1 MSRLVLN
8 GNTTK
13 LLGTYLPAPYIEKI
27 VLERDNKLTIK
38 SGVIVRDKP
47 EVVLYNNGELVNDE
61 VVQKQNLNDLF
72 YYRMIFLASERA
84 GAFPAED
91 SPIFYYNEIVN
102 GNLNPFEFFYTSGSA
117 INQTQVSGSSVFATR
132 LTTINASSDLGDA
145 SEVYDT
151 DGNLFFSYPYE
162 VTSDLQFNWDEIQ
175 DLRVITFTSTY
186 EYNESKF
193 EEEESSNISFLDIKT
208 SDITYEPIIE
218 NGALADPY
226 KVLFFDQ
233 EGQLYNETPLLSIDL
248 TPYKVNNVTSED
260 IVVYFKALLEDYR
273 EQYESDTGF
282 RDLKN
287 VMNNIYKTL
296 ELKKYDPGLV
306 VALNNIAI
314 SFPDKTPIR
323 PVGKLYRRFRNR
335 IFTVNNQIKNSEQ
348 LDRRKIYDSK
358 IFDNIPKEPD
368 VEEES
373 LFIQGTKQDNIV
385 YYSSAN
391 GLTEEFLY
399 KDWTANIYTNGD
411 LADEDKDIVFG
422 TFFFDY
428 EKAVRRTSTIS
439 RVYGVEK
446 LNTLGIYV
454 PWDKFRVVLAR
465 TSREQPLQPPES
477 GTTRRIDAFNTH
489 IYSYFDETK
498 NYPMTKNVFL
508 YEEKLDDYFLG
519 QNNHFALTPASGEW
533 GANSARL
540 QIDFSEE
547 EKLQIIQEYAL
558 EYIDDNLHDYC
569 QAFIDVGFEAGDI
582 YNSLAN
588 LVAGTVAGAGA
599 GALTVGGLV
608 STVAAGAGAVV
619 GGVIGALA
627 VALGIGV
634 ALLLDGL
641 DDKITVANQTKCTKL
656 YKDAITYGAEKLS
669 EMETVKQNIVL
680 NTGLYNNPYMAN
692 REDPGDETTYNETY
706 DALNSCATSLVFRQF
721 ADLSKVENDYGID
734 QSGINN
740 YRAMMFQLLDYRVND
755 FGETNYNA
763 RVYIQDNTHELVN
776 HMTASCRIAYN
787 EFAEYRDYAIENCSY
802 NNNREVFNDFFS
814 DAMNQV
820 YGNQPRNFPWYKGP
834 ILFYT
839 HLDLLYNTFN
849 GDASE
854 IKKAVQN
861 LQIQINPSTGNIE
874 AIEQFYE
881 DFKNLIDTNY
891 GASAGETE
899 DTTLGNL
906 VTRYCCYTEYLNP
919 IS

>member
-27 VLERDNKLTIK
+27 VLEGSNELTIK

-47 EVVLYNNGELVNDE
+47 EVVLYNDGELVNDE
-61 VVQKQNLNDLF
+61 VVQKQNLDDLF

-117 INQTQVSGSSVFATR
+117 INQTQIEGKQVFATR

-162 VTSDLQFNWDEIQ
+162 VTSDLQFNWNEIQ

-218 NGALADPY
+218 NGELADPY

-296 ELKKYDPGLV
+296 ELKRYDSGLV

-323 PVGKLYRRFRNR
+323 PVGKLYKRFRNR

-348 LDRRKIYDSK
+348 LNRRKIYDSK
-358 IFDNIPKEPD
+358 IFDNVPKVPD

-385 YYSSAN
+385 YYSTAN
-391 GLTEEFLY
+391 GLTAEFLY
-399 KDWTANIYTNGD
+399 KDWTANIYTND
-411 LADEDKDIVFG
+411 NLESEDKDITFG

-439 RVYGVEK
+439 RVYGIEK

-465 TSREQPLQPPES
+465 ASRYSPLLEQVGPARVRP
-477 GTTRRIDAFNTH
+477 DAFNTH
-489 IYSYFDETK
+489 IYSYFDQEK
-498 NYPMTKNVFL
+498 NYPLTKEVLLF
-508 YEEKLDDYFLG
+508 EEKLDG
-519 QNNHFALTPASGEW
+519 TETGENIHFALTPASDEW

-540 QIDFSEE
+540 ALDPPSYDEE
-547 EKLQIIQEYAL
+547 YLEDERQRLINEYTEQYYDQYCAQYEALNSQRRQDEADPNKYDAVLDRYYFYVEDRVTDEALSAAREKCSSLGQLAQQYAD
-558 EYIDDNLHDYC
+558 EYID
-569 QAFIDVGFEAGDI
+569 
-582 YNSLAN
+582 N
-588 LVAGTVAGAGA
+588 LV
-599 GALTVGGLV
+599 
-608 STVAAGAGAVV
+608 SE
-619 GGVIGALA
+619 
-627 VALGIGV
+627 
-634 ALLLDGL
+634 
-641 DDKITVANQTKCTKL
+641 QTERYSSAK
-656 YKDAITYGAEKLS
+656 
-669 EMETVKQNIVL
+669 L
-680 NTGLYNNPYMAN
+680 NTGFYNNPYMAN
-692 REDPGDETTYNETY
+692 RENPSDTETYNETY

-721 ADLSKVENDYGID
+721 ADLSKVENNYGID

-740 YRAMMFQLLDYRVND
+740 YRMMMFQMLDYRVND

-763 RVYIQDNTHELVN
+763 RAYIQDNTHELVN
-776 HMTASCRIAYN
+776 HMTASCRMAFN
-787 EFAEYRDYAIENCSY
+787 DFAEYYNYAKENCSY

-834 ILFYT
+834 VLFYT
-839 HLDLLYNTFN
+839 HLDLIENTFN
-849 GDASE
+849 GDTSD

-861 LQIQINPSTGNIE
+861 LQAQLNPSTGNIE
-874 AIEQFYE
+874 AIQQFYE
-881 DFKNLIDTNY
+881 DFKEFIDTNY

-899 DTTLGNL
+899 GTTLGNL

>member
-27 VLERDNKLTIK
+27 VLEGDNQLTIK

-47 EVVLYNNGELVNDE
+47 EVVLYNDGELVNDE

-91 SPIFYYNEIVN
+91 SPIFYYNEIIN

-117 INQTQVSGSSVFATR
+117 INQTQIEGKQVFATR

-218 NGALADPY
+218 NGELADPY

-296 ELKKYDPGLV
+296 ELKRYDSGLV

-323 PVGKLYRRFRNR
+323 PVGKLYKRFRNR

-348 LDRRKIYDSK
+348 LNRRKIYDSK

-385 YYSSAN
+385 YYSTEN
-391 GLTEEFLY
+391 GLTAEFLY

-428 EKAVRRTSTIS
+428 EKAVRKTSTIS

-446 LNTLGIYV
+446 LNTLGMYV

-465 TSREQPLQPPES
+465 TSRYSPLLQPPDS
-477 GTTRRIDAFNTH
+477 GTTRRPDAFDTH

-508 YEEKLDDYFLG
+508 YEEKLDNSVLG
-519 QNNHFALTPASGEW
+519 QNNHFALTPASDEW
-533 GANSARL
+533 GALPARWKDFTEAQKLDLFFNFLREYLFSQFDNYCGAFVDLGLGEKESLL
-540 QIDFSEE
+540 QEFFSGWN
-547 EKLQIIQEYAL
+547 
-558 EYIDDNLHDYC
+558 D
-569 QAFIDVGFEAGDI
+569 
-582 YNSLAN
+582 
-588 LVAGTVAGAGA
+588 
-599 GALTVGGLV
+599 
-608 STVAAGAGAVV
+608 
-619 GGVIGALA
+619 LA
-627 VALGIGV
+627 VGLYTDTSNTLSNLLREWYELSVGLFGV
-634 ALLLDGL
+634 ETEDSTRDIREQSATEKCSSLLDDAQSVGHERIS
-641 DDKITVANQTKCTKL
+641 DIENNL
-656 YKDAITYGAEKLS
+656 YEYNLS
-669 EMETVKQNIVL
+669 NGIFQ
-680 NTGLYNNPYMAN
+680 NPYMAN
-692 REDPGDETTYNETY
+692 REDPGDETTYNENY

-721 ADLSKVENDYGID
+721 ADLSKVENNYGID

-755 FGETNYNA
+755 FGENNYNA
-763 RVYIQDNTHELVN
+763 RVYIQDDTHELVN

-787 EFAEYRDYAIENCSY
+787 EFAEYRDYARENCSY

-834 ILFYT
+834 VLFYT
-839 HLDLLYNTFN
+839 HLDLLSNTFN

-861 LQIQINPSTGNIE
+861 LQAQLNPSTGNIE

-881 DFKNLIDTNY
+881 DFKNLINTNY

-899 DTTLGNL
+899 GTTLGNL